1 MPTPPFRPNPP
12 RPNPPRPNPPPKPRV
27 ATPPRRASRLLER
40 VKGILFQPGDT
51 WETIA
56 GEFTNTGEIYKS
68 YVLRLAA
75 VPAVAMVLGY
85 GLFGMTTLFGR
96 IKVPWETAAKAGLA
110 HYVLSLVGV
119 WVLALVI
126 NAMAD
131 TFGGTKNAVQA
142 VKVAA
147 YSWTPAWLAGVF
159 VAVPG
164 GSWLQLLGLYSLYLL
179 YAGLTPVMKTPGDRV
194 AGYAV
199 VTAVAAVVLGLMMQA
214 VGVAFLPQ
222 GGR

>member
-1 MPTPPFRPNPP
+1 MAAPPGRPSPM
-12 RPNPPRPNPPPKPRV
+12 
-27 ATPPRRASRLLER
+27 LDR
-40 VKGILFQPGDT
+40 VKGILFQPGAT
-51 WETIA
+51 WERIA
-56 GEFTNTGEIYKS
+56 GEFTTSGAIYRS

-75 VPAVAMVLGY
+75 VPAVALVLGY
-85 GLFGMTTLFGR
+85 GLFGMTTMFGR
-96 IKVPWETAAKAGLA
+96 IKVPWETAAKAGVA

-119 WVLALVI
+119 WVLAMVI

-131 TFGGTKNAVQA
+131 TFGGTRNAVQA

-147 YSWTPAWLAGVF
+147 YGWTPAWLAGVF

-164 GSWLQLLGLYSLYLL
+164 GSWLQLLGLYSLYVL
-179 YAGLTPVMKTPGDRV
+179 YAGLTPVMKSPPDRV

-199 VTAVAAVVLGLMMQA
+199 VTAVAAMVLGLVMQA